1 MNAFE
6 KLKAFIADTEKDAN
20 AFYQKGNKSA
30 GRRLRKAYQQVKTL
44 AQSGRIEVSELK
56 TQTSI

>member
-6 KLKAFIADTEKDAN
+6 NLKAFIAETEKDAN
-20 AFYQKGNKSA
+20 AFYNKGNKSA

-44 AQSGRIEVSELK
+44 AQAGRNEVSEIK
-56 TQTSI
+56 SSVS

>member
-6 KLKAFIADTEKDAN
+6 NLKAFIAGTEKDAN

-30 GRRLRKAYQQVKTL
+30 GRRLRKAYQQMKAL
-44 AQSGRIEVSELK
+44 AQAGRNEVSQLK
-56 TQTSI
+56 SLK